1 MMPKFSIVIPTYLN
15 SPKTLLESIAKYT
28 DLSDCEIVLV
38 CNGAPLETRELPRQL
53 GIPMTVLWF
62 DEPQGFSKA
71 VNAGIKE
78 SAGEFVI
85 LLNDD
90 CCLLTQEKNHWLNLL
105 SDPFSDPQVG
115 ITGSHKLHD
124 NDTNHDFIIFFC
136 AMLRREMLN
145 EIGWLDEIYSPFYG
159 EDIDLCIR
167 AEQAGWKWVQ
177 VPVGE
182 ECRLELM
189 PNTEHLPEWKRAKWV
204 GNFPIS
210 HEAEA
215 TLGQLPNHVEVV
227 ERNRALLRRRYGPVN
242 IDRASQ
248 IEGWMGHDEMIWLA
262 EAGRH
267 RKCIV
272 EVGSH
277 NGRST
282 RAFADNTD
290 GIIYAVDLWQD
301 EAVLTQF
308 YANLYDHIETG
319 KVRLIRAAS
328 ELASNLLRKTN
339 IRADLLFIDAAHDYP
354 SIKADIMNWR
364 PLLKDDGLLCGHDY
378 SSDWP
383 GVIQAVNE
391 LLVSYVPPKTGIW
404 VATDQPKVT
413 ESLMGF
419 GGFFA
424 QRSEAVHQAS

>member
-1 MMPKFSIVIPTYLN
+1 MSKFSIVVPTYLN
-15 SPKTLLESIAKYT
+15 SPKTLLESIAKYS
-28 DLSDCEIVLV
+28 DLSDCEIILV
-38 CNGAPLETRELPRQL
+38 CNGAPPEVRELPQQL

-78 SAGEFVI
+78 SSGEFIV

-90 CCLLTQEKNHWLNLL
+90 CCLLTQETNHWLNLL
-105 SDPFSDPQVG
+105 SEPFSDPQVG
-115 ITGSHKLHD
+115 ITGSHKLWSEDAQHE
-124 NDTNHDFIIFFC
+124 FIIFFC
-136 AMLRREMLN
+136 AMLRREMLDS
-145 EIGWLDEIYSPFYG
+145 IGWLDEQFSPFYG

-167 AEQAGWKWVQ
+167 AERAGWKWVQ

-182 ECRLELM
+182 ECRLEPV
-189 PNTEHLPEWKRAKWV
+189 PNSDHLPEWKRAKWV

-210 HEAEA
+210 HEGES
-215 TLGQLPNHVEVV
+215 TLGQLSNHVEVV
-227 ERNRALLRRRYGPVN
+227 ERNRALLRRRYGAVN
-242 IDRASQ
+242 IERASQ
-248 IEGWMGHDEMIWLA
+248 IEGWMGWDEMLWLA
-262 EAGRH
+262 EAGRN

-290 GIIYAVDLWQD
+290 GVIYAVDSWD
-301 EAVLTQF
+301 DPNVMMQF
-308 YANLYDHIETG
+308 YANLSDHIASG
-319 KVRLIRAAS
+319 KVRP
-328 ELASNLLRKTN
+328 LRMTSMEGVQVFHKLG
-339 IRADLLFIDAAHDYP
+339 IKPDCCFIDADHAYE
-354 SIKADIMNWR
+354 SIKSDIIHWR
-364 PLLKDDGLLCGHDY
+364 TVLSDDALLCGHDY
-378 SSDWP
+378 SVDWP
-383 GVIQAVNE
+383 GVVQAVSE

-404 VATDQPKVT
+404 VAKDEPKVS

-424 QRSEAVHQAS
+424 QRSELVHQAS